1 MSSFMDFQVSCI
13 GVLGIAAQAAKTH
26 FDPSMKLGMLFQNGI
41 GDKTLSTDIAKPGL
55 VTRMSQ

>member
-1 MSSFMDFQVSCI
+1 MNFQVSCI

-26 FDPSMKLGMLFQNGI
+26 FDPSMKLGMLFENGI